1 MQTECF
7 KRNQLPFSGKLI
19 ELFSEQQAS
28 LQPLIGLPFS
38 AENFGEQI
46 ELKSGFSK
54 ENRLVLKSAIEQ
66 QYTDSNLTVPNH
78 IEALLQ
84 ENCFTVCTGHQLN
97 LFTGPLYTIYKIAH
111 TIKLAKEVQ
120 ERYPKYRILPIFWMA
135 SEDHDLEE
143 INHFHVGAKKI
154 QWSTTQSG
162 PVGAMKLENWSDW
175 QAELFALFPNQKDK
189 ILEILEIYSG
199 ENLSIATRKLI
210 AHLFEGTELLIVDG
224 NDKALKTLFAPTIRK
239 ELQEQF
245 SYKAS
250 LISDTILKEKNLKAQ
265 AFAREINLFHLSEQA
280 RIRIEP
286 ANEEFK
292 IGTQIYS
299 PSELMRLV
307 NKHPEQ
313 FSPNVMLRPLYQET
327 VLPNLCYL
335 GGAGELAYWLQLKPI
350 FDAVDVPYPLLQLRV
365 SAQLMS
371 SKDAAK
377 MTKLGF
383 DFPKFSDKKDRV
395 LKEYLL
401 QIRERQDASSVLQEH
416 IEALEK
422 IMLEQAKSV
431 DHTLLAAAIAERVR
445 MQKLLENFLK
455 KLERNEK
462 RLHQEALDR
471 LRILHEKNFPNGGLQ
486 ERHENFIAFYLETQG
501 QIIPQ
506 IIEGI
511 NAFES
516 YFWLKQI

>member
-28 LQPLIGLPFS
+28 LHPLIGLPFS
-38 AENFGEQI
+38 AENFEKQI

-66 QYTDSNLTVPNH
+66 QYSYSTLTVPNH
-78 IEALLQ
+78 IEALL
-84 ENCFTVCTGHQLN
+84 EDNCFTVCTGHQLN

-111 TIKLAKEVQ
+111 TIKLAQEVQ

-154 QWSTTQSG
+154 QWSTKQSG
-162 PVGAMKLENWSDW
+162 PVGAMKLDNWSEW
-175 QAELFALFPNQKDK
+175 QTELLALFPNQKDK
-189 ILEILEIYSG
+189 IKKLLEIYQG
-199 ENLSIATRKLI
+199 ENLSFATRRLI
-210 AHLFEGTELLIVDG
+210 AHLFEGTEIIIVDG
-224 NDKALKTLFAPTIRK
+224 NDKALKSLFAPIICK
-239 ELQEQF
+239 EIQEQF

-286 ANEEFK
+286 TTEEFK
-292 IGTQIYS
+292 IGTQHYS
-299 PSELMRLV
+299 ASELLELV
-307 NKHPEQ
+307 NKNPEQ

-327 VLPNLCYL
+327 ILPNLCYV

-350 FDAVDVPYPLLQLRV
+350 FDAANVPYPMIQLRV
-365 SAQLMS
+365 SMQLMTQ
-371 SKDAAK
+371 KEAAK
-377 MTKLGF
+377 IEKLKF
-383 DFPKFSDKKDRV
+383 KFPQFADKKERV
-395 LKEYLL
+395 LKEHLVA
-401 QIRERQDASSVLQEH
+401 IRERVDKRDDLLQSLNE
-416 IEALEK
+416 LEK
-422 IMLEQAKSV
+422 IMLDQAKSV
-431 DHTLLAAAIAERVR
+431 DETLIAAAAAERAR
-445 MQKLLENFLK
+445 IDKLLNNFIK

-462 RLHQEALDR
+462 LLHQDALFR
-471 LRILHEKNFPNGGLQ
+471 VQKLHEKLFPNDGLQ
-486 ERHENFIAFYLETQG
+486 ERHESFISFYLDTNEEL
-501 QIIPQ
+501 IPEVIQ
-506 IIEGI
+506 KIE
-511 NAFES
+511 AFS
-516 YFWLKQI
+516 SDFAVGVI